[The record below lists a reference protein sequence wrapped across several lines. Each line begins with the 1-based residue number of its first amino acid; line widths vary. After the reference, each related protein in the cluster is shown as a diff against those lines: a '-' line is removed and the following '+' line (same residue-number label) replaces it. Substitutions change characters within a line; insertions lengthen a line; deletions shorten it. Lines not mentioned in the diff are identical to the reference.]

1 MIDLSQILS
10 LPLGSTFLQS
20 FELSLV
26 ISFSQFYEG
35 FFDRIRHDEAQVD
48 YEIKSNAVD
57 KWPSHQSAHPLIL
70 DEVCEAHKVVV
81 RYGDKYFVKLFEKAH
96 GLRNVAVW
104 QAYVYDHEGHAE
116 VGEKNLEVP
125 VFFQQQKR

>member
-1 MIDLSQILS
+1 LIDLSQILS

-57 KWPSHQSAHPLIL
+57 K
-70 DEVCEAHKVVV
+70 
-81 RYGDKYFVKLFEKAH
+81 
-96 GLRNVAVW
+96 
-104 QAYVYDHEGHAE
+104 
-116 VGEKNLEVP
+116 
-125 VFFQQQKR
+125 